1 MDWTNDPYSG
11 NFQVVPDSLDYPLSE
26 SLSLFPLPSLLSS
39 PPQIRSI
46 WKARVNIGI
55 EPDRQGFE
63 FLFKYDL
70 LKKKKRKEVFLVE
83 KKREK
88 EGGGRFYFLKFKYS
102 FRVDEEEGRKKSSE
116 IILAIPSLLLF
127 PFFRL
132 HDRRQSYSLG
142 EFREEGEGGGGHTR
156 ASQRPRSS
164 HARSTLINHD
174 GPARKERKKKKNS
187 WRSSGGAFVS
197 RSEMASFFVE

>member
-26 SLSLFPLPSLLSS
+26 SLSLFPLPFLLSS

-88 EGGGRFYFLKFKYS
+88 EGG
-102 FRVDEEEGRKKSSE
+102 VDSIS
-116 IILAIPSLLLF
+116 
-127 PFFRL
+127 
-132 HDRRQSYSLG
+132 
-142 EFREEGEGGGGHTR
+142 
-156 ASQRPRSS
+156 
-164 HARSTLINHD
+164 
-174 GPARKERKKKKNS
+174 
-187 WRSSGGAFVS
+187 
-197 RSEMASFFVE
+197 